1 MLRLATV
8 EKEKNISGLI
18 NILNKATVVS
28 VHQHNISF
36 DGFLMNTFQSQTMW
50 IFGNS
55 NQCLNHA
62 WSVLQCSPGT
72 LALTGS
78 NVVCC
83 ITTN

>member
-8 EKEKNISGLI
+8 VKEKNISGII
-18 NILNKATVVS
+18 NNLNRATCVA

-36 DGFLMNTFQSQTMW
+36 DGFLMNIIQSQTLW

-62 WSVLQCSPGT
+62 WSALQCSPGT
-72 LALTGS
+72 LAVTGS
-78 NVVCC
+78 NVGGC